1 MKDGSVAENDIP
13 ELIEKKG
20 YTVAWDKAIPE
31 TITENIT
38 ITAKYTAN
46 EYTITYDANGGTVTP
61 ATQKVTYD
69 SAVTLSVPERAE
81 YEFVGWTYEGKVVAS
96 GKWTIDDNVTLVAEW
111 KAIPKYTV
119 TFVQAGSEN
128 VEVQVLKDGSV
139 TASDIP
145 ELIEKTGYTASWD
158 KAIPETITENVTI
171 TAVYTANKYTITY
184 DANGGTVTPAT
195 QEVTYDSM
203 VTLATP
209 QLEGYNFIGWTYEG
223 KAVSTDKWTIADNV
237 ILVAEWQEI
246 IVVKYTVSFVQNG
259 YDTVTI
265 EVKEGESLASA
276 DIPKPQQVTGYIVA
290 WENVD
295 LTNIQSNIVVK
306 AIETAKTYTII
317 LNPNGGT
324 ASSTS
329 FVITYG
335 ATYTLPTPTNGD
347 KTFQGWKYNG
357 VTIALSGEWAVDGE
371 ETITLI
377 ASWRDSNW
385 TNNY

>member
-1 MKDGSVAENDIP
+1 MKDGSVAESDIP

-20 YTVAWDKAIPE
+20 YTAAWDKAIPE

-38 ITAKYTAN
+38 ITAVYTAN
-46 EYTITYDANGGTVTP
+46 EYTITYDANGGTVTADP
-61 ATQKVTYD
+61 QTVVYD
-69 SAVTLSVPERAE
+69 SAVTLAVPQREG
-81 YEFVGWTYEGKVVAS
+81 YIFVAWTYEGKAVNTE
-96 GKWTIDDNVTLVAEW
+96 KWDIPNDVTLVAEW
-111 KAIPKYTV
+111 K
-119 TFVQAGSEN
+119 
-128 VEVQVLKDGSV
+128 
-139 TASDIP
+139 
-145 ELIEKTGYTASWD
+145 
-158 KAIPETITENVTI
+158 
-171 TAVYTANKYTITY
+171 
-184 DANGGTVTPAT
+184 
-195 QEVTYDSM
+195 
-203 VTLATP
+203 
-209 QLEGYNFIGWTYEG
+209 
-223 KAVSTDKWTIADNV
+223 
-237 ILVAEWQEI
+237 EI
-246 IVVKYTVSFVQNG
+246 VVVKYTVSFVQNG

-377 ASWRDSNW
+377 ASWRDNNW